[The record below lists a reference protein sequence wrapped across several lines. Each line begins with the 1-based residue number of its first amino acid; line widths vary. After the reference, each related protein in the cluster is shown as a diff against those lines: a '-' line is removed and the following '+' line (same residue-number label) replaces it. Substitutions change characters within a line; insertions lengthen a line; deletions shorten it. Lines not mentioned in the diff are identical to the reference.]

1 MYLMRKKID
10 ESRYYRFIVQGV
22 RVELTPVYDNT
33 TMAQWFLELSLVSL
47 PHLIGSPELPP
58 TYKVSSSGGGE
69 DGGGSSITEIPDPYP
84 PRWYGRYLNIPNNDL
99 DKEMVYKKFTV
110 ELGAGKTIV
119 DISLN
124 ISYSGLEIEV
134 TVR

>member
-1 MYLMRKKID
+1 MYSMRKKID

-47 PHLIGSPELPP
+47 SHLIGSPELPP
-58 TYKVSSSGGGE
+58 TYEVSSSGGGE

-110 ELGAGKTIV
+110 ELGAGTTIV